1 MTVIKPNSI
10 SGINSITAKT
20 NEAVAF
26 YESDGS
32 SGNVIAGV
40 VTATNL
46 VSNVTGNLSGDILG
60 TRTLGTGVT
69 VTAAGIVSATQYYG
83 SAEKLTSI
91 PGDKITAGIPGAN
104 ITGTIP
110 EASLTN
116 VDLSG
121 LKKDIS
127 TLALQVAAD
136 TNRAAYNLS
145 NSFVDQYETDVGI
158 AASTNVLRNVAGEY
172 LSTISTVATS
182 FTFATA
188 GTHGQPEMWTHNQWQ
203 DVNTSA
209 SGWTNDSGR
218 VNNDTSRKGMFMPK
232 FAFDLAYDFTAY
244 MWMYRDASNNY
255 IHNGGNQTIGGIFL
269 TDTTATAGKNPT
281 AGGASIFRPAKHS
294 STDYS
299 ARDMDPN
306 KLDDHIFTSAY
317 STTASVTSVT
327 EHNSTNTGNVTYNI
341 AGNNAAGTL
350 ISKLWSTAWD
360 GSNSDNNA
368 NGVKAAYT
376 RSNSTMYMSFLN
388 ASTGTANGSATITVT
403 GIPTQGRFFLLGGQN
418 STSATTRSMSLRNN
432 GGDSSTGTVGA
443 LTANATGICTS
454 KQNTVTGA
462 RTKVSGVMLYKN
474 AYGTANLGTDLK
486 VSFSCNGGTNWTQVG
501 TYTTGSNFS
510 AGVNTIYLGEATC
523 TSGTD
528 VRYQLEWANQSSGSK
543 ETEVHGMAL
552 NY

>member
-1 MTVIKPNSI
+1 MTVIRPNSI
-10 SGINSITAKT
+10 SGINSITART
-20 NEAVAF
+20 NEAVSF
-26 YESDGS
+26 YEADGTT
-32 SGNVIAGV
+32 GNVIAGV
-40 VTATNL
+40 VTATNI
-46 VSNVTGNLSGDILG
+46 TGNLSGDIIG

-83 SAEKLTSI
+83 SAEKLTDI
-91 PGDKITAGIPGAN
+91 PGANITAGIPGAN

-158 AASTNVLRNVAGEY
+158 AASTNVLRNIAGEY
-172 LSTISTVATS
+172 LSTITTTATS

-188 GTHGQPEMWTHNQWQ
+188 GTHGQPSMWGHNNNQT
-203 DVNTSA
+203 VNTSA
-209 SGWTNDSGR
+209 SGWTNDSVT
-218 VNNDTSRKGMFMPK
+218 VNNNTNNKGMAMPK

-244 MWMYRDASNNY
+244 MWMYRDQSNNY

-281 AGGASIFRPAKHS
+281 AGGSDIFRASGHS

-317 STTASVTSVT
+317 SSTASVTSVT

-341 AGNNAAGTL
+341 SGNNAAGTL

-360 GSNSDNNA
+360 GSHSDNYA

-388 ASTGTANGSATITVT
+388 ASTGTASGSATITVT

-418 STSATTRSMSLRNN
+418 STSSTNRSISLRNN
-432 GGDSSTGTVGA
+432 GGDSSTGTVGT

-528 VRYQLEWANQSSGSK
+528 VRYQLEWANQASGSK
-543 ETEVHGMAL
+543 ETQVHGMAL